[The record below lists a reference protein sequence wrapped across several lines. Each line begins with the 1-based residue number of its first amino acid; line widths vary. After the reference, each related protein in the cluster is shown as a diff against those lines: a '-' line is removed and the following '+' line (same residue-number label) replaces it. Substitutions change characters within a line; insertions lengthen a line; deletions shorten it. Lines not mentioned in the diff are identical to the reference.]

1 MPRKSSTPLALH
13 EVVRIVGAEHA
24 YLFLGSE
31 RSEQL
36 ELRSARDAEG
46 GTLPGA
52 GGCSMAAVERVRM
65 SREALAA
72 SGTMDGSASLD
83 GSPLPPR
90 HLLAAPLLLGH
101 RLFGVIYLD
110 RALARGPFTE
120 GDVEILI
127 AIADHLALALETAH
141 TERLARSQ
149 EAALD
154 ANRAK
159 STFIAHMSHELRT
172 PLTAII
178 GYSELLEEEFQDR
191 GDTPYIPDVQ
201 RIQSAAKHLLSLI
214 NNMLDLSKIEAGK
227 MELYLEEFELHEV
240 VEEAVLAVLPLL
252 ERGHNSFV
260 RNYPIDLG
268 GVRLDKMKVRQ
279 VLLNLL
285 SNAAKFTNAGQIELK
300 VFREPGPSP
309 EDGEQVVLRVSD
321 TGIGMS
327 AEQIKRIFEEYAQGS
342 AATTRRYG
350 GTGLGLAISRS
361 FCQRMRGDIEVASSL
376 GEGSIFTIR
385 LPAALGPEVAQEP
398 EPANH
403 PDPDGLGEAGL
414 SRIAKVPA
422 DDPGDEETGE
432 EAANSLRSGI
442 FPWPV

>member
-31 RSEQL
+31 RSERL
-36 ELRSARDAEG
+36 TLRSARDAEG
-46 GTLPGA
+46 KPLPGVS
-52 GGCSMAAVERVRM
+52 GCSMAAVERVRM

-72 SGTMDGSASLD
+72 SGATDGSASLD
-83 GSPLPPR
+83 GSALPPR

-101 RLFGVIYLD
+101 RLFGVLYLD
-110 RALARGPFTE
+110 RPLARGPFSE
-120 GDVEILI
+120 GDVEILV

-252 ERGHNSFV
+252 ERGHNTFV
-260 RNYPIDLG
+260 RNYPADLG
-268 GVRLDKMKVRQ
+268 VVRLDKMKVRQ

-285 SNAAKFTNAGQIELK
+285 SNAAKFTNHGRIELE
-300 VFREPGPSP
+300 VLREPGETP
-309 EDGEQVVLRVSD
+309 EDGGRVVLRVTD

-385 LPAALGPEVAQEP
+385 VPAYLGPEDAQERDP
-398 EPANH
+398 TDPT
-403 PDPDGLGEAGL
+403 DPDGLGEPEL
-414 SRIAKVPA
+414 SRTAEVPVDDPA
-422 DDPGDEETGE
+422 DDETTE
-432 EAANSLRSGI
+432 DAASSLRSGI

>member
-31 RSEQL
+31 RSERL
-36 ELRSARDAEG
+36 TLRSAKDAEG
-46 GTLPGA
+46 KSLPGV

-72 SGTMDGSASLD
+72 SGTADGTASLD
-83 GSPLPPR
+83 GSALPPR

-101 RLFGVIYLD
+101 RLFGVLYLD
-110 RALARGPFTE
+110 RTLARGPFSE
-120 GDVEILI
+120 GDVEILV

-227 MELYLEEFELHEV
+227 MELYLEEFQLHEV

-252 ERGHNSFV
+252 ERGHNTFV
-260 RNYPIDLG
+260 RNFPADLG
-268 GVRLDKMKVRQ
+268 VVRLDKMKVRQ

-285 SNAAKFTNAGQIELK
+285 SNAAKFTNRGQIELE
-300 VFREPGPSP
+300 VLREPGEGP
-309 EDGEQVVLRVSD
+309 EEGERVVLRVTD

-327 AEQIKRIFEEYAQGS
+327 QEQIKRIFEEYAQGS

-376 GEGSIFTIR
+376 GEGSIFSVR
-385 LPAALGPEVAQEP
+385 LPVHLGPEDAQEQDGADP
-398 EPANH
+398 T
-403 PDPDGLGEAGL
+403 DPDGLGEPEL
-414 SRIAKVPA
+414 SRTAEVPVDDPA
-422 DDPGDEETGE
+422 DDETTD
-432 EAANSLRSGI
+432 EAASSLRSGI

>member
-24 YLFLGSE
+24 YLFLGAEGSE
-31 RSEQL
+31 RL
-36 ELRSARDAEG
+36 TLRSARDAEG
-46 GTLPGA
+46 TELPGA
-52 GGCSMAAVERVRM
+52 IGCSMTAVERVRM
-65 SREALAA
+65 SREALAV
-72 SGTMDGSASLD
+72 SGTADGAAEFD
-83 GSPLPPR
+83 GVPLPPR

-101 RLFGVIYLD
+101 RLFGVVYLD
-110 RALARGPFTE
+110 RGLARGPFSE

-227 MELYLEEFELHEV
+227 MELYLEEFALHEV
-240 VEEAVLAVLPLL
+240 VEEAVLSVLPLL
-252 ERGHNSFV
+252 ERGQNSFV
-260 RNYPIDLG
+260 RSYPADLG
-268 GVRLDKMKVRQ
+268 VVRLDRMKLRQ

-285 SNAAKFTNAGQIELK
+285 SNAAKFTTRGQIELE
-300 VFREPGPSP
+300 VVREPGERP
-309 EDGEQVVLRVSD
+309 EDGEQLFLRVSD

-327 AEQIKRIFEEYAQGS
+327 SEQIKRIFEEYAQGS

-376 GEGSIFTIR
+376 GEGSIFTVR
-385 LPAALGPEVAQEP
+385 VPTFLGPEDAQEQEQDP
-398 EPANH
+398 GY
-403 PDPDGLGEAGL
+403 PDGLGDAGM
-414 SRIAKVPA
+414 SRSSEVVP
-422 DDPGDEETGE
+422 DEPPDEEPSEDAGS
-432 EAANSLRSGI
+432 SLRSGI
-442 FPWPV
+442 VSWPV